1 MKSKPI
7 KKILIWTVSVTMFLI
22 AVLAV
27 HIYIV
32 TRPKIDPYTREM
44 ARIDIKQDINQG
56 DANKIATWLYQQK
69 GIDHVLVNPQTD
81 IVVFTFYPYKTTAA
95 QITSDFKSNFGYKA
109 QRFIPTQDELMSS
122 CPVAGSSVTY
132 KVYNFFKHIF

>member
-1 MKSKPI
+1 MKSKAI
-7 KKILIWTVSVTMFLI
+7 KKILIWSASITLFLI
-22 AVLAV
+22 VVLAV

-32 TRPKIDPYTREM
+32 TRPKVNPYTKEM
-44 ARIDIKQDINQG
+44 ARIDIKQDINQN

-81 IVVFTFYPYKTTAA
+81 IVVFTFYPYKTTAN
-95 QITSDFKSNFGYKA
+95 QITSNFKSNFNYKA
-109 QRFIPTQDELMSS
+109 ERFIPTQDELMSS

-132 KVYNFFKHIF
+132 KVYNFFKQVF